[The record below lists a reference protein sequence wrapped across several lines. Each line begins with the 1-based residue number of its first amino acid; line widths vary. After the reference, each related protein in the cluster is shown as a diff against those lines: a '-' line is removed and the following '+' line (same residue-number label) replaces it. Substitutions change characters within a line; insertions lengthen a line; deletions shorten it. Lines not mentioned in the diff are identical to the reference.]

1 MYELDSLAGFQAN
14 MPDRLAQLRETGEP
28 LLLTV
33 DGKTELVVQ
42 DAESYQQLLAR
53 IDRLEA
59 LVGIRGGLKD
69 HQEGRSKSF
78 EDFAKEKQE
87 KHGL

>member
-1 MYELDSLAGFQAN
+1 MLDLDSLAEFQAN
-14 MPDRLAQLRETGEP
+14 ARDRLAKLRETGEP

-33 DGKTELVVQ
+33 DGKAELVVQ
-42 DAESYQQLLAR
+42 DAASYQQLLAR

-59 LVGIRGGLKD
+59 IVGIRSGMKD
-69 HQEGRSKSF
+69 YAEGHVTSF
-78 EDFAKEKQE
+78 EDFAAAKRE